1 MARFATDPKISTQ
14 LGRREAPCLGKC
26 YKAFFF
32 GHYINFIPWHKSHFN
47 VTDVLVLSVTYVF
60 VSYQL
65 AITSPKPLHDNELHE
80 SSWESAQKVIQF
92 IHPGRPLFSI
102 HQCDLKSILGQLRE
116 LLRRKVQGPMQ
127 GAVFVDQTISE

>member
-60 VSYQL
+60 VSYRRRCL
-65 AITSPKPLHDNELHE
+65 GNC
-80 SSWESAQKVIQF
+80 
-92 IHPGRPLFSI
+92 FSI
-102 HQCDLKSILGQLRE
+102 KPRSAPLILLTGILGVSARSAMSVQMGRRCATSE
-116 LLRRKVQGPMQ
+116 LVWLMMNSWKDS
-127 GAVFVDQTISE
+127 F

>member
-1 MARFATDPKISTQ
+1 MHFIKSIKFSDLCQKHKKLDRPFWGSCPLSELQ

-60 VSYQL
+60 VSYRQTL
-65 AITSPKPLHDNELHE
+65 FGPLSL
-80 SSWESAQKVIQF
+80 
-92 IHPGRPLFSI
+92 
-102 HQCDLKSILGQLRE
+102 E
-116 LLRRKVQGPMQ
+116 LLV
-127 GAVFVDQTISE
+127 A

>member
-60 VSYQL
+60 VSYQQVFFQ
-65 AITSPKPLHDNELHE
+65 ITCSRHLVQNEL
-80 SSWESAQKVIQF
+80 
-92 IHPGRPLFSI
+92 
-102 HQCDLKSILGQLRE
+102 LG
-116 LLRRKVQGPMQ
+116 
-127 GAVFVDQTISE
+127 I

>member
-60 VSYQL
+60 VSYRSR
-65 AITSPKPLHDNELHE
+65 IRVVP
-80 SSWESAQKVIQF
+80 WI
-92 IHPGRPLFSI
+92 
-102 HQCDLKSILGQLRE
+102 KSYLINQE
-116 LLRRKVQGPMQ
+116 C
-127 GAVFVDQTISE
+127 ATI